1 MLIIYPLRSRS
12 PTADVL
18 RILTAKILIF
28 QHVGSYNKTLKR
40 NHFLFLRIT
49 NELSLRRNPIS
60 SSRKRP
66 PFVYKLKWESKKEIY
81 DILLCFC
88 FSLSCSPFEQLFPQ
102 FVSVG
107 YGRFSLPLL
116 HMRKFS
122 GKTMLCYYFGKCGYT
137 YIYCL

>member
-49 NELSLRRNPIS
+49 SELSLRRNPFI
-60 SSRKRP
+60 
-66 PFVYKLKWESKKEIY
+66 FKKKASICLQTEMGKQERNIWHL
-81 DILLCFC
+81 IMFLFLSF
-88 FSLSCSPFEQLFPQ
+88 SCSPFEQLFPQ